1 MRTRSNYELY
11 HIFKQN
17 GRIAKV
23 YNTESGFEVD
33 LYEGNELIETREV
46 HQHSEYLVHHHTH
59 YHILLAFLDCCL

>member
-46 HQHSEYLVHHHTH
+46 HQHSERY
-59 YHILLAFLDCCL
+59 AEDCAENWVMRIF

>member
-17 GRIAKV
+17 GRTAKV

-33 LYEGNELIETREV
+33 LYEDNNFIETRQLQE
-46 HQHSEYLVHHHTH
+46 HSESY
-59 YHILLAFLDCCL
+59 AEDCSYNWVTLIF